1 LTGQYFSAAFYFY
14 INETVGDIYVRN
26 TLASDSTL
34 TYTVN
39 NDTILLLKFLP
50 KTKNN
55 TLFIL
60 LMKIFYW
67 NMPFQLSG
75 ILLFEWNFHY
85 LKSGTKLIQEFKN
98 PLYRAK

>member
-60 LMKIFYW
+60 F
-67 NMPFQLSG
+67 NEDF
-75 ILLFEWNFHY
+75 LLEHAISIIGHSF
-85 LKSGTKLIQEFKN
+85 I
-98 PLYRAK
+98 